1 MPFSLMKNLQYN
13 FALLKKTRE
22 DKEMSKLEMA
32 HQLCLSLNQ
41 LESIEENSFRYFP
54 SESIKFA
61 AVKKYV
67 LALNLDLDKVILTKE
82 DTTSPLNTPL
92 TVLSLLSKEKH
103 KIKKGSYRNKA
114 NELRKAWQDL
124 LRRLLK
130 N

>member
-54 SESIKFA
+54 AESIKFA

-67 LALNLDLDKVILTKE
+67 LALNLDLDKVIIKE
-82 DTTSPLNTPL
+82 DEVAPLNAPS
-92 TVLSLLSKEKH
+92 TVPKLLSKEKH
-103 KIKKGSYRNKA
+103 KIKKGTYRNKA

>member
-1 MPFSLMKNLQYN
+1 MKNLQYN

-32 HQLCLSLNQ
+32 HQLCLSVNQ
-41 LESIEENSFRYFP
+41 IDSIEENSFRYFP
-54 SESIKFA
+54 AESIKFA

-67 LALNLDLDKVILTKE
+67 LALNLDLDQVIIKE
-82 DTTSPLNTPL
+82 DEVAPLNAPS
-92 TVLSLLSKEKH
+92 TVPKLLSKEKH
-103 KIKKGSYRNKA
+103 KIKKGTYRNKA

>member
-1 MPFSLMKNLQYN
+1 MKNFQYN

-22 DKEMSKLEMA
+22 DKQMSKLEMA

-61 AVKKYV
+61 AVKKYT
-67 LALNLDLDKVILTKE
+67 LALNLNLDQVLLNKE
-82 DTTSPLNTPL
+82 DEVAPLNLPAVTSP
-92 TVLSLLSKEKH
+92 LLSKEKI
-103 KIKKGSYRNKA
+103 KIKKGTYRNKA

-124 LRRLLK
+124 LLRLLK

>member
-1 MPFSLMKNLQYN
+1 MKNLQYN
-13 FALLKKTRE
+13 FGLLKKTRE
-22 DKEMSKLEMA
+22 DKQMSKLEMA

-67 LALNLDLDKVILTKE
+67 LALNLDLDKVIIIKE
-82 DTTSPLNTPL
+82 DEVASLNIPL
-92 TVLSLLSKEKH
+92 TVPLLLSKEKH

>member
-1 MPFSLMKNLQYN
+1 MFDIDNFEYN
-13 FALLKKTRE
+13 FELLKKTRE
-22 DKEMSKLEMA
+22 DKQMSKLEMA
-32 HQLCLSLNQ
+32 HQLCLSVNQ
-41 LESIEENSFRYFP
+41 IDSIEENSFRYFP

-67 LALNLDLDKVILTKE
+67 LAFNLDLDKVIIKE
-82 DTTSPLNTPL
+82 DVVAPLNAPL
-92 TVLSLLSKEKH
+92 IVPSLLSKEKH

-114 NELRKAWQDL
+114 IYLRKAWQDL

>member
-1 MPFSLMKNLQYN
+1 MKNFQYN
-13 FALLKKTRE
+13 FVLLKKTRE
-22 DKEMSKLEMA
+22 DKNMSKIEMA

-61 AVKKYV
+61 AVKKYT
-67 LALNLDLDKVILTKE
+67 LALNLNLDQVVLNKRDEVAPLNLPAV
-82 DTTSPLNTPL
+82 TSP
-92 TVLSLLSKEKH
+92 LLSKEKI
-103 KIKKGSYRNKA
+103 KIKKGTYRNKA

>member
-1 MPFSLMKNLQYN
+1 MFDIDNFEYN
-13 FALLKKTRE
+13 FELLKKTRE
-22 DKEMSKLEMA
+22 DKQMSKLEMA
-32 HQLCLSLNQ
+32 HQLCLSVNQ
-41 LESIEENSFRYFP
+41 IDSIEENSFRYFP
-54 SESIKFA
+54 AESIKFA

-82 DTTSPLNTPL
+82 DATSPLNTPL
-92 TVLSLLSKEKH
+92 ALPSLLSKEKH
-103 KIKKGSYRNKA
+103 KIKKGTYRNKA

>member
-1 MPFSLMKNLQYN
+1 MPFTFMQNFQYN

-22 DKEMSKLEMA
+22 DKQMCKLEMA
-32 HQLCLSLNQ
+32 HQLCLSVNQ

-61 AVKKYV
+61 AVKKYA
-67 LALNLDLDKVILTKE
+67 LALHLDLNQVIINNE
-82 DTTSPLNTPL
+82 DDAVPLNPL
-92 TVLSLLSKEKH
+92 ILVPVLLSKAKH
-103 KIKKGSYRNKA
+103 EIKKGTYRNKA
-114 NELRKAWQDL
+114 IYLRKAWQDL

>member
-22 DKEMSKLEMA
+22 DKQMSKLEMA
-32 HQLCLSLNQ
+32 HQLCLSVNQ
-41 LESIEENSFRYFP
+41 IDSIEENSFRYFP
-54 SESIKFA
+54 AESIKFA

-82 DTTSPLNTPL
+82 DATSPLNTPL
-92 TVLSLLSKEKH
+92 ALPSLLSKEKH
-103 KIKKGSYRNKA
+103 KIKKGTYRNKA

>member
-54 SESIKFA
+54 AESIKFA
-61 AVKKYV
+61 AVKKYA
-67 LALNLDLDKVILTKE
+67 LALHLDLDKVILNKE
-82 DTTSPLNTPL
+82 DEVAPINASL
-92 TVLSLLSKEKH
+92 TALSLLSKEKH

>member
-1 MPFSLMKNLQYN
+1 MFDIDNFEYN
-13 FALLKKTRE
+13 FELLKKTRE
-22 DKEMSKLEMA
+22 DKQMSKLEMA

-54 SESIKFA
+54 AESIKFA

-67 LALNLDLDKVILTKE
+67 LALNLDLDKVIIKE
-82 DTTSPLNTPL
+82 DEVAPLNAPS
-92 TVLSLLSKEKH
+92 TVPKLLSKEKH
-103 KIKKGSYRNKA
+103 KIKKGTYRNKA

>member
-67 LALNLDLDKVILTKE
+67 LALNLDLDKVIIKE
-82 DTTSPLNTPL
+82 ELVAPLNARL
-92 TVLSLLSKEKH
+92 TVPSLLSKEKH

>member
-1 MPFSLMKNLQYN
+1 MKNLQYN

-82 DTTSPLNTPL
+82 DATATIYAPL
-92 TVLSLLSKEKH
+92 TVPTLLSKEKH

>member
-1 MPFSLMKNLQYN
+1 MKNFQYN

-22 DKEMSKLEMA
+22 DKQMSKLEMS
-32 HQLCLSLNQ
+32 HQLCLSVNQ

-61 AVKKYV
+61 AVKKYT
-67 LALNLDLDKVILTKE
+67 LALNLNLDQVVLNKE
-82 DTTSPLNTPL
+82 DEVAPLNLPAI
-92 TVLSLLSKEKH
+92 VSPLLSKEKI
-103 KIKKGSYRNKA
+103 KIKKGTYRNKA

-124 LRRLLK
+124 LLRLLK

>member
-1 MPFSLMKNLQYN
+1 L
-13 FALLKKTRE
+13 T
-22 DKEMSKLEMA
+22 
-32 HQLCLSLNQ
+32 LNQ

-67 LALNLDLDKVILTKE
+67 LALNLDLDKVIIIKE
-82 DTTSPLNTPL
+82 DEVASLNIPL
-92 TVLSLLSKEKH
+92 TVPLLLSKEKH

>member
-1 MPFSLMKNLQYN
+1 MKNLQYN

-67 LALNLDLDKVILTKE
+67 LALHLDLDQVIIKE
-82 DTTSPLNTPL
+82 EVVAPLNAPL
-92 TVLSLLSKEKH
+92 TVHSLLSKEKH

>member
-1 MPFSLMKNLQYN
+1 MYQRRNYE
-13 FALLKKTRE
+13 ALITR
-22 DKEMSKLEMA
+22 A
-32 HQLCLSLNQ
+32 Q
-41 LESIEENSFRYFP
+41 
-54 SESIKFA
+54 SIKFA

-82 DTTSPLNTPL
+82 DATATIYAPL
-92 TVLSLLSKEKH
+92 TVSSLLSKEKN

>member
-1 MPFSLMKNLQYN
+1 MKNLQYN
-13 FALLKKTRE
+13 FGLLKKTRE
-22 DKEMSKLEMA
+22 DKQMSKLEMA

-67 LALNLDLDKVILTKE
+67 LALNLDLDKVIIKE
-82 DTTSPLNTPL
+82 ELVAPLNARL
-92 TVLSLLSKEKH
+92 TVPSLLSKEKH
-103 KIKKGSYRNKA
+103 KIKKGTYRNKA

>member
-41 LESIEENSFRYFP
+41 LESIEENSFRYF
-54 SESIKFA
+54 SLESIKFA

-67 LALNLDLDKVILTKE
+67 LALNLDLDKVIIKE
-82 DTTSPLNTPL
+82 DEVAPINASL
-92 TVLSLLSKEKH
+92 TALSLLSKEKH